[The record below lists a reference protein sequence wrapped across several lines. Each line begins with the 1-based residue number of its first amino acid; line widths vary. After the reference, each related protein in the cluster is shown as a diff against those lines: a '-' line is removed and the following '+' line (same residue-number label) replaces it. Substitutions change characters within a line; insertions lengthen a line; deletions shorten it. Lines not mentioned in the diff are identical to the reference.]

1 MKLRLLLW
9 LMAMRFRRA
18 IKRNPAMQA
27 HLKDTHRTVQF
38 TAGKSVARYLAFAD
52 LNFKSRARRAEQ
64 ADLSLDFVT
73 APVGFRVL
81 WKMASGADR
90 NAIMRAIQDKELHIS
105 GDPMLLMWFQKSV
118 KYLR

>member
-38 TAGKSVARYLAFAD
+38 TAGDRVARYLAFED
-52 LNFKSRARRAEQ
+52 QSFTSRAKRAEK
-64 ADLSLDFVT
+64 ADVTLDFVT
-73 APVGFRVL
+73 PAIGFNVL
-81 WKMASGADR
+81 WQMATGADR
-90 NAIMRAIQDKELHIS
+90 NAIMRAIQDKKLQVS

>member
-9 LMAMRFRRA
+9 FMAVRFRRA

-27 HLKDTHRTVQF
+27 HLKDTRRTVQF
-38 TAGKSVARYLAFAD
+38 TAGNTVARYLAFHEQT
-52 LNFKSRARRAEQ
+52 FSSRARRADD
-64 ADLSLDFVT
+64 ADLTLAFST
-73 APVGFRVL
+73 PAKGFQVL
-81 WKMASGADR
+81 WQMATGADR
-90 NAIMRAIQDKELHIS
+90 NAIMRAIQDKQLQVD

>member
-27 HLKDTHRTVQF
+27 HLKDTRRTVQF
-38 TAGKSVARYLAFAD
+38 TAGDQVARYLAFQDQRFNSRAKQADNAD
-52 LNFKSRARRAEQ
+52 LTLAFVSPAIGFK
-64 ADLSLDFVT
+64 
-73 APVGFRVL
+73 VL
-81 WKMASGADR
+81 WQMATGADR
-90 NAIMRAIQDKELHIS
+90 NAIMRAIQDKELQVS